1 MEMKIYKLLSVI
13 LGSAMSFAFSSCE
26 NASNSFPD
34 YEGGVSVYFAY
45 QYPVRTIVLGN
56 DPVVDNSADRQ
67 HKCAIYA
74 TMGGAY
80 GGRNITIDIAVDNT
94 LCDNLFLKTAHR
106 YYPCLLH
113 IIHWR
118 VIK

>member
-45 QYPVRTIVLGN
+45 QYPVRTIRLTVSTSV
-56 DPVVDNSADRQ
+56 PFMPQWERHTVEEISV
-67 HKCAIYA
+67 
-74 TMGGAY
+74 
-80 GGRNITIDIAVDNT
+80 
-94 LCDNLFLKTAHR
+94 
-106 YYPCLLH
+106 
-113 IIHWR
+113 
-118 VIK
+118 

>member
-1 MEMKIYKLLSVI
+1 
-13 LGSAMSFAFSSCE
+13 MSFAFSSCE
-26 NASNSFPD
+26 NASNPFPD

-94 LCDNLFLKTAHR
+94 LCDNLFFEDGSPVLPMPSTR
-106 YYPCLLH
+106 
-113 IIHWR
+113 IT
-118 VIK
+118 

>member
-56 DPVVDNSADRQ
+56 DPVSYTHLTLPTNSL
-67 HKCAIYA
+67 
-74 TMGGAY
+74 
-80 GGRNITIDIAVDNT
+80 V
-94 LCDNLFLKTAHR
+94 
-106 YYPCLLH
+106 
-113 IIHWR
+113 
-118 VIK
+118 

>member
-56 DPVVDNSADRQ
+56 DPVVDNSLTVSTSVPFMQ
-67 HKCAIYA
+67 QWEGHTVEEIS
-74 TMGGAY
+74 
-80 GGRNITIDIAVDNT
+80 
-94 LCDNLFLKTAHR
+94 L
-106 YYPCLLH
+106 
-113 IIHWR
+113 
-118 VIK
+118 

>member
-45 QYPVRTIVLGN
+45 QYPVRTIC
-56 DPVVDNSADRQ
+56 R
-67 HKCAIYA
+67 
-74 TMGGAY
+74 
-80 GGRNITIDIAVDNT
+80 AV
-94 LCDNLFLKTAHR
+94 FLKISFLFADNKN
-106 YYPCLLH
+106 
-113 IIHWR
+113 IIYICN
-118 VIK
+118 VIKTRALYE

>member
-80 GGRNITIDIAVDNT
+80 GGRNITIDIAWIIHFVIT
-94 LCDNLFLKTAHR
+94 SFLKRFTGITYAF
-106 YYPCLLH
+106 H
-113 IIHWR
+113 ILYVGW
-118 VIK
+118 